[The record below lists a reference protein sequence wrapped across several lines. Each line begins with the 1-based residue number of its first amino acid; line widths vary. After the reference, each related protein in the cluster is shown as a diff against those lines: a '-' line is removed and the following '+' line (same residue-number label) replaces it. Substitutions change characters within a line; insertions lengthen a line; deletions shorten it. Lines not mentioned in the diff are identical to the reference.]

1 MARGLAGELTIALPK
16 GRILEGTLALFHRL
30 GFDCQTLA
38 AESRRLVV
46 PFPEKGVRFLL
57 LRGADI
63 PTYVEYGAADMG
75 VVGKDVLLEQQKDIY
90 EPLDLKFGFCRLV
103 VARPQEPRRSPDV
116 CTWSNIKVATK
127 FPRLTAEHFTKKGI
141 QVEIIALGGA
151 VELAPLVGLSDL
163 VVDLV
168 QTGRTLRENGLVEV
182 EEILQSTARLV
193 VNRASQK
200 TKYEPIMQLIQAI
213 RSSLTPCEASDGAP
227 R

>member
-1 MARGLAGELTIALPK
+1 MARGLAKDITIALPK
-16 GRILEGTLALFHRL
+16 GRTLEGALALL
-30 GFDCQTLA
+30 QSMGFDRQALA
-38 AESRRLVV
+38 HETRKLIV
-46 PFPEKGVRFLL
+46 PFPERQVRFLL

-75 VVGKDVLLEQQKDIY
+75 IVGKDILLEQQKDIY

-103 VARPQEPRRSPDV
+103 VAQPKSHQDPIDARN
-116 CTWSNIKVATK
+116 WLNIKVATK
-127 FPRLTAEHFTKKGI
+127 FPRLTEEHFNRKGV
-141 QVEIIALGGA
+141 QVELIHLGGA

-168 QTGRTLRENGLVEV
+168 QTGRTLQENGLIEV

-200 TKYEPIMQLIQAI
+200 TKYEAIMQMVQQI
-213 RSSLTPCEASDGAP
+213 RACLVE
-227 R
+227 